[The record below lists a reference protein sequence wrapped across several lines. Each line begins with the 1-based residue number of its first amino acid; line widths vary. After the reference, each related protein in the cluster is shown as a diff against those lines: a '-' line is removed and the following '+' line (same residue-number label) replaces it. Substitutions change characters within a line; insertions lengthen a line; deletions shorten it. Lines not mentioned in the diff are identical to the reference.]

1 MTAGERDQPRG
12 NQARVNEARTITTG
26 SRRLLT
32 TSAGTESGAF
42 EGYDWALL
50 ATCALVWGSS
60 FFFISVGLD
69 HFSPG
74 VVTFGRIAFG
84 AMALWSLPATRRI
97 KIDAVDRGRVA
108 LVGVFWMALPLTLYS
123 VAEQWI
129 DSSVAGMITAAT
141 PIWTALVAAML
152 LRTMPGRVLRAG
164 LVVGLLGVAV
174 LSWPS
179 VRGADASVA
188 GVVLVVLATASYGI
202 ASNLAVP
209 LQQRYG
215 GLPVLAR
222 AQLVAL
228 VLTAPYAVI
237 GIGDSGFGV
246 GSFSALLALGVLGT
260 GVAFVAGATLM
271 GRVGATRGSVL
282 TYLMPVV
289 SITLGVSFLD
299 ERFAAYEG
307 IGVALVLVG
316 AFLASRAEHRESA
329 VPVGD

>member
-1 MTAGERDQPRG
+1 MAPVTAPAGAGR
-12 NQARVNEARTITTG
+12 AG
-26 SRRLLT
+26 SRRLLA
-32 TSAGTESGAF
+32 TSDGSESGAF
-42 EGYDWALL
+42 AAYDWVLL

-84 AMALWSLPATRRI
+84 AMALWSLPATRRVA
-97 KIDAVDRGRVA
+97 IDVADRGRVA
-108 LVGVFWMALPLTLYS
+108 LVGLFWMAVPLTLYS

-141 PIWTALVAAML
+141 PIWTAIVAAML
-152 LRTMPGRVLRAG
+152 LRRMPGRVLRLG
-164 LVVGLLGVAV
+164 LLVGLGGVVV

-179 VRGADASVA
+179 LRGADASVA
-188 GVVLVVLATASYGI
+188 GVILVVLATASYGI

-215 GLPVLAR
+215 GLAVLAR

-228 VLTAPYAVI
+228 VLTAPYAAI
-237 GIGDSGFGV
+237 GFGDSGFGV
-246 GSFSALLALGVLGT
+246 GSFAALLALGVLGT

-271 GRVGATRGSVL
+271 GRVGATRGTVL

-307 IGVALVLVG
+307 IGVVLVLLG
-316 AFLASRAEHRESA
+316 AFLASRAEHPEA
-329 VPVGD
+329 PVPVGD

>member
-1 MTAGERDQPRG
+1 VAPVTAPAGAPRAG
-12 NQARVNEARTITTG
+12 R
-26 SRRLLT
+26 RRLLA
-32 TSAGTESGAF
+32 TSDGSQSGAF
-42 EGYDWALL
+42 AAYDWVLL

-74 VVTFGRIAFG
+74 IVTFGRLAFG
-84 AMALWSLPATRRI
+84 AAALWPLPATRRVR
-97 KIDAVDRGRVA
+97 IDPADRGRVA
-108 LVGVFWMALPLTLYS
+108 LVGLCWMAFPLTMYS

-141 PIWTALVAAML
+141 PIWTALVAATI
-152 LRTMPGRVLRAG
+152 LRRFPGRILR
-164 LVVGLLGVAV
+164 VGLLVGLAGVVV

-179 VRGADASVA
+179 LRGADASVT
-188 GVVLVVLATASYGI
+188 GVVLVVLATASYGV

-228 VLTAPYAVI
+228 VLTAPYAVV
-237 GIGDSGFGV
+237 GAGDSGFGL
-246 GSFSALLALGVLGT
+246 GSFFALLALGVLGT

-289 SITLGVSFLD
+289 SIALGVGFLD
-299 ERFAAYEG
+299 ERFASYEA
-307 IGVALVLVG
+307 IGVVLVLVG
-316 AFLASRAEHRESA
+316 AFLASRAEHVEPA
-329 VPVGD
+329 IPIGD